1 MLRILKVLPLLLL
14 MACGG
19 SKTDSDNFSSP
30 KNLFIDYVSSYTGN
44 VISSQSDIRVKLTGA
59 IGDSLIG
66 TEIPG
71 FFSFSPKIEG
81 QAVWEARNTI
91 VFKPTTSLPNGQTY
105 EVTADLSKAI
115 PDIDKDKREFRF
127 MFQTLV
133 QNYEASVFGLVLY
146 DVKDLTRVKV
156 EGQIQ
161 TADYVTYEA
170 IQQMIAASQGGVNK
184 NISWENT
191 GQNNTFKFT
200 IEDITKSK
208 KESQVALK
216 FLGQAIGVERNENLN
231 VEVPSLDNYKV
242 VSSKVVDGVEKYI
255 SVLFS
260 DPLDARQNLQG
271 LISLAGASGSPRLVI
286 NLNELKIYP
295 KGNIGQQL
303 TLTINESVK
312 NTGGYGLTEDF
323 RATLVFAQVKPE
335 VRLVDKGSKS
345 ILPNNENLTLAFEAI
360 GLNSVEVS
368 VIRVYED
375 NILQYFQVN
384 ELNGDYQLNRVAK
397 PILRKIIPLNTTGVT
412 NLNTW
417 NRFDL
422 DLDQIINTQPGEIYQ
437 VRIGFKKH
445 HSLYFCSTAEGEAST
460 EGTIDNA
467 DEVPGWD
474 YYDSYY
480 GRNYYWRDRD
490 DPCSESYFGNYR
502 SVQKIL
508 FASNVGIIAKR
519 REEGK
524 LYVFAND
531 LITTEGLSGAVI
543 RVYNYQQQ
551 EIATSQTDDQGQAI
565 LTTEEVPYLL
575 VAEKDNQT
583 GYLRLDDGSALSL
596 SNFDVSG
603 SRIQNGLKG
612 FMYGERG
619 VWRPS
624 DTIHLSFILEDV
636 AATLPE
642 DHPVILELSNPN
654 GQIVQR
660 KVSSQSIS
668 GIYRFDFVTDKDA
681 PTGNWLAKA
690 KVGGATFVKTVK
702 VETIKPNRLKVDL
715 TFDKEVFTASDNNP
729 SADLNVRWLTG
740 ATARNLKAVYELK
753 LVPIKTKFKDF
764 PNFNFDDQSKTFY
777 SQRELAYEGKVD
789 QNGFARMNFDL
800 GANDEAP
807 GALRANFYG
816 KVYEEGGDFSVN
828 SASIPYFPY
837 NTFVGI
843 KAPEGDRRNFLS
855 RQTKHNIEIA
865 TVDAQGNPVDRSGL
879 EVTMYKV
886 GWRWWWDRSSDNISN
901 YLRRSNRIALTKT
914 RLDTKNGRGQWVL
927 DPEELDWG
935 RHYMVVRDPRS
946 GHSAGQVIYMSW
958 YGNRGEGLEGASML
972 DFEVDKETYEVGEDI
987 SISIPTTE
995 GTRTLVSL
1003 ETGSEVVQTF
1013 WVEGENGNTN
1023 FSFEATTEMAPN
1035 VYAHLTMVQPH
1046 GQTTN
1051 DLPIRLY
1058 GVQSIKVVDPTT
1070 VLEPVVTMPTELRP
1084 EQEFTLKVS
1093 EASGKSMGYTVAI
1106 VDEGLLDIT
1115 NFNTPDPWNK
1125 FYAREALGIKTW
1137 DLYDQVIGA
1146 STGEI
1151 QHLLAVGG
1159 DGELKAQDQT
1169 EANRFK
1175 PVVKMLGPFQ
1185 LESGGSNEH
1194 KIQLPQYIGS
1204 VKTMIVAAENRAYG
1218 KTEVATPVRQPLMVL
1233 ATLPRV
1239 AGPAET
1245 MKLPVNVFALAENIR
1260 DVQVS
1265 VTTKGTLALDG
1276 VASQQIK
1283 FQQAGDQII
1292 YFDIKAKEAIG
1303 PGYVTVTAKSADV
1316 EATYDIELQ
1325 VQPRNSEV
1333 TLVDDKTMNAS
1344 DVWSYAYKPVGL
1356 LGNNKMAIEVST
1368 LPPLNLE
1375 SRLNYLIRYPHGCV
1389 EQTTSSVFAQLFLS
1403 DLTELSEERKQRV
1416 QRNIQAA
1423 IKRLNSFQT
1432 SSGGF
1437 SYWPG
1442 DNYDSDWGSNYA
1454 GHFLL
1459 EARIRGYAVP
1469 DAMIN
1474 DWIKF
1479 QTKRA
1484 DSWDNNSSNYNNDLT
1499 QAYRLYG
1506 LALAE
1511 QPALGAMNRLR
1522 SNGSLKQAAKWRL
1535 ALAYVQAGYDNQAKS
1550 LVKGLSAQVDDDR
1563 GYYSYTY
1570 GSAVRD
1576 QSMIMETLMRIGE
1589 GRTAF
1594 EILRSIAEKL
1604 GENNRW
1610 MSTQTTA
1617 YALIAISK
1625 YAQEY
1630 GSDNV
1635 TEATVEVT
1643 GKVTRLSGKSFIHQ
1657 VSVPDPEKATN
1668 IKIRNSGEAPVFARI
1683 IRTGTPLEGNEQAET
1698 RNLNLLI
1705 SYFDMDGR
1713 TLDVSSLKQGTNF
1726 KAQVTVTNPGRK
1738 GLYEELALTQIFPS
1752 GWEIIN
1758 TRLDGSAENNSL
1770 VEYLDIR
1777 DDRAMH
1783 YFDLQP
1789 NKRGTF
1795 TVLLNATYQ
1804 GRYYLPGI
1812 TAEAMYD
1819 NSVFA
1824 STEGK
1829 WVNVIGED

>member
-1 MLRILKVLPLLLL
+1 MSRIFKVLPFLFLV
-14 MACGG
+14 ACGG

-30 KNLFIDYVSSYTGN
+30 KNLFVDYVSSYTGN
-44 VISSQSDIRVKLTGA
+44 VISSQSDVRIKLTGA
-59 IGDSLIG
+59 MGDSLIG
-66 TEIPG
+66 TEVPG
-71 FFSFSPKIEG
+71 FFSFSPAIEG
-81 QAVWEARNTI
+81 SAVWDASNTI
-91 VFKPTTSLPNGQTY
+91 VFKPTAALPNGRTY
-105 EVTADLSKAI
+105 EVTADLSKVI

-133 QNYEASVFGLVLY
+133 QNFETSVFGLVLY

-161 TADYVTYEA
+161 TADYASYEA
-170 IQQMIAASQGGVNK
+170 IQKMLAAAQNGTSK
-184 NISWENT
+184 NISWENN
-191 GQNNTFKFT
+191 GQNNTYSFT
-200 IEDITKSK
+200 IEDITKTK
-208 KESQVALK
+208 NESQVQLK
-216 FLGQAIGVERNENLN
+216 FMGQPIGVDRNETLN

-242 VSSKVVDGVEKYI
+242 VSSKVVDGNEKYI

-271 LISLAGASGSPRLVI
+271 LISLVGATGTPRLVI

-312 NTGGYGLTEDF
+312 NIGGYELKEDF
-323 RATLVFAQVKPE
+323 RSTLVFAQVKPE
-335 VRLVDKGSKS
+335 VRLVDTSSKS
-345 ILPNNENLTLAFEAI
+345 ILPDNEKLALPFEAV

-368 VIRVYED
+368 VIRIYED

-397 PILRKIIPLNTTGVT
+397 PILRKIIPLNTSGVT

-417 NRFDL
+417 NRFTL
-422 DLDQIINTQPGEIYQ
+422 DLDQILNTQPGEIYQ
-437 VRIGFKKH
+437 IRIGFNKQ
-445 HSLYFCSTAEGEAST
+445 HSLYFCSSEGELEES
-460 EGTIDNA
+460 GTLEEEN
-467 DEVPGWD
+467 EVPGWD

-480 GRNYYWRDRD
+480 NGNYSWQDRD
-490 DPCSESYFGNYR
+490 DPCTDSYYGNYR
-502 SVQKIL
+502 SVNKIL
-508 FASNVGIIAKR
+508 FSSNIGLIAKKR
-519 REEGK
+519 DEGR
-524 LYVFAND
+524 LHVFVND
-531 LITTEGLSGAVI
+531 LLTTRGLSGAEVK
-543 RVYNYQQQ
+543 VYDYQQQ
-551 EIATSQTDDQGQAI
+551 QIATAQTDEEGQAI
-565 LTTEEVPYLL
+565 LTTDQVPYLL
-575 VAEKDNQT
+575 VAKKNNQK

-612 FMYGERG
+612 FLYGERG

-624 DTIHLSFILEDV
+624 DTVHLGFILEDV
-636 AATLPE
+636 ASILPE

-660 KVSSQSIS
+660 KVSSQSVS

-681 PTGNWLAKA
+681 PTGNWQAKA
-690 KVGGATFVKTVK
+690 KVGGASFYKTVK

-715 TFDKEVFTASDNNP
+715 TFDKDVFTASDNYP
-729 SADLNVRWLTG
+729 TADLNVRWLTG
-740 ATARNLKAVYELK
+740 ATARNLKAEYELK
-753 LVPIKTKFKDF
+753 LVPIKTSFKDF
-764 PNFNFDDQSKTFY
+764 PNFTFDDQSKSFY

-789 QNGFARMNFDL
+789 QNGYAKVDFDL
-800 GANDEAP
+800 GSNDQAP

-816 KVYEEGGDFSVN
+816 KVYEDGGDFSVSN
-828 SASIPYFPY
+828 ASIPYFPY

-843 KAPEGDRRNFLS
+843 KAPEGDQGNFLS
-855 RQTKHNIEIA
+855 RQTNHTIEIA
-865 TVDAQGNPVDRSGL
+865 TVDAQGNPVNRSGL

-901 YLRRSNRIALTKT
+901 YLRRSNRIELSKT
-914 RLDTKNGRGQWVL
+914 RIDTQNGRGTWTL
-927 DPEELDWG
+927 DPDELDWG
-935 RHYMVVRDPRS
+935 RHYLVVRDPRS

-972 DFEVDKETYEVGEDI
+972 DFEVEKETYDVGEDI
-987 SISIPTTE
+987 SISIPTTA

-1003 ETGSEVVQTF
+1003 ETGSEVLQSF
-1013 WVEGENGNTN
+1013 WVEGEEGNTN
-1023 FSFEATTEMAPN
+1023 FSFQATSEMAPN
-1035 VYAHLTMVQPH
+1035 IYAHLTMIQPH
-1046 GQTTN
+1046 GQTAN

-1058 GVQSIKVVDPTT
+1058 GVQSIKVIDQAT
-1070 VLEPVVTMPTELRP
+1070 VLEPVASLPTELQP
-1084 EQEFTLKVS
+1084 EQEFTLEVS

-1115 NFNTPDPWNK
+1115 NFKTPDPWNT

-1137 DLYDQVIGA
+1137 DVYDQVIGA
-1146 STGEI
+1146 SVGEM

-1159 DGELKAQDQT
+1159 DGELQAKDQT

-1175 PVVKMLGPFQ
+1175 PVVKVLGPFQ
-1185 LESGGSNEH
+1185 LESGATNSH

-1204 VKTMIVAAENRAYG
+1204 VKTMIVAAENGAYG
-1218 KTEVATPVRQPLMVL
+1218 KTEIATPVRQPLMVL

-1245 MKLPVNVFALAENIR
+1245 MKLPVNVFALAENIK
-1260 DVQVS
+1260 DVQV
-1265 VTTKGTLALDG
+1265 TIETRGTLELAG
-1276 VASQQIK
+1276 GENQQIS
-1283 FQQAGDQII
+1283 FQEAGDQVI
-1292 YFDIKAKEAIG
+1292 YFDIKAKEALG
-1303 PGYVTVTAKSADV
+1303 PGYVKVTAKSADV

-1325 VQPRNSEV
+1325 VKPRNPEV
-1333 TLVDDKTMNAS
+1333 TLVDDKTMSAGDS
-1344 DVWSYAYKPVGL
+1344 WSYAYQPVGL
-1356 LGNNKMAIEVST
+1356 LGNNEMAIEIST

-1375 SRLNYLIRYPHGCV
+1375 SRLSYLIRYPHGCV
-1389 EQTTSSVFAQLFLS
+1389 EQTTSSVFAQLFLG
-1403 DLTELSEERKQRV
+1403 DLTELSESRKSRI

-1437 SYWPG
+1437 AYWPG
-1442 DNYDSDWGSNYA
+1442 DNYANDWGSNYA

-1459 EARIRGYAVP
+1459 EARNRGYAVP
-1469 DAMIN
+1469 EAMIN

-1484 DSWDNNSSNYNNDLT
+1484 ESWENNSSSYNNDLT

-1511 QPALGAMNRLR
+1511 QPALGAMNRLKG
-1522 SNGSLKQAAKWRL
+1522 SNSLRRAAKWRL
-1535 ALAYVQAGYDNQAKS
+1535 ALAYAQAGFDNQAKNLIEGIS
-1550 LVKGLSAQVDDDR
+1550 TESEDDR
-1563 GYYSYTY
+1563 GYYSYTF
-1570 GSAVRD
+1570 GSVVRD
-1576 QSMIMETLMRIGE
+1576 QAMIMETLLRIGE
-1589 GRTAF
+1589 SRTAF
-1594 EILRSIAEKL
+1594 EILKKIATKL
-1604 GENNRW
+1604 GESNRW

-1625 YAQEY
+1625 YAKAYE
-1630 GSDNV
+1630 SDNA
-1635 TEATVEVT
+1635 TEATVEIA
-1643 GKVTRLSGKSFIHQ
+1643 GDLTRLSGQSFIHQ
-1657 VSVPDPEKATN
+1657 VSVPDSEQSAN
-1668 IKIRNSGEAPVFARI
+1668 IKIQNSGEAPIFARV

-1698 RNLNLLI
+1698 RNLNL
-1705 SYFDMDGR
+1705 SVGYFDMDGR
-1713 TLDVSSLKQGTNF
+1713 SIDVSELKQGTNF
-1726 KAQVTVTNPGRK
+1726 KAQVTVTNPGSK

-1758 TRLDGSAENNSL
+1758 TRLDGSAEQNNL

-1783 YFDLQP
+1783 YFDLKP

-1819 NSVFA
+1819 NSIFA

-1829 WVNVIGED
+1829 WVDIIGED

>member
-1 MLRILKVLPLLLL
+1 MSRIFKVLPLFLLI
-14 MACGG
+14 ACGG
-19 SKTDSDNFSSP
+19 SKNDSDGFSSP
-30 KNLFIDYVSSYTGN
+30 KNQFIDYVSSYTGN
-44 VISSQSDIRVKLTGA
+44 VISSQGDVRVKLTGTTA
-59 IGDSLIG
+59 DSLIG
-66 TEIPG
+66 TEVPG
-71 FFSFSPKIEG
+71 FFSFSPSIEG
-81 QAVWEARNTI
+81 STVWGANNTI
-91 VFKPTTSLPNGQTY
+91 IFKPTNALPNGQSY
-105 EVTADLSKAI
+105 EVTARLDKVI
-115 PDIDKDKREFRF
+115 PDIDKDKREFKF
-127 MFQTLV
+127 VFQTLV

-146 DVKDLTRVKV
+146 DAKDLTRVKV

-161 TADYVTYEA
+161 TADYVSYESVQKMLTA
-170 IQQMIAASQGGVNK
+170 NQDGVSK

-191 GQNNTFKFT
+191 GKDNTYAFV
-200 IEDITKSK
+200 IEDVAKSK
-208 KESQVALK
+208 QASRVALQ
-216 FLGQAIGVERNENLN
+216 FTGQAIGVERNESLS

-242 VSSKVVDGVEKYI
+242 VSSKVVDGAEKYI

-260 DPLDARQNLQG
+260 DPLDARQNLRG
-271 LISLAGASGSPRLVI
+271 LINLDGATGNPRLVI

-312 NTGGYGLTEDF
+312 NTGGYELKEDY

-335 VRLVDKGSKS
+335 VRLVDTSTKS
-345 ILPNNENLTLAFEAI
+345 ILPNNDNLTLPFEAV

-368 VIRVYED
+368 VIRIYEN
-375 NILQYFQVN
+375 NIQQYFQVN
-384 ELNGDYQLNRVAK
+384 QLNGDYQLNRVAK
-397 PILRKIIPLNTTGVT
+397 PIIRKTIPLNSSGVT

-417 NRFDL
+417 NRFTL

-445 HSLYFCSTAEGEAST
+445 HSLYFCGTEEGEAEASST
-460 EGTIDNA
+460 VNESE
-467 DEVPGWD
+467 EVPDWD
-474 YYDSYY
+474 YYDAYY
-480 GRNYYWRDRD
+480 SSSYYWRDRD
-490 DPCSESYFGNYR
+490 DPCTDSYFGNYR

-508 FASNVGIIAKR
+508 YASNIGLIAKR
-519 REEGK
+519 RDEGK
-524 LYVFAND
+524 LHVFAND
-531 LITTEGLSGAVI
+531 LITTAGISGAV
-543 RVYNYQQQ
+543 VKVFNYQQQ
-551 EIATSQTDDQGQAI
+551 QVATAQTNGEGLAV
-565 LTTEEVPYLL
+565 LETGESPYLL
-575 VAEKDNQT
+575 VVEKDNQK

-624 DTIHLSFILEDV
+624 DTIHLGFILEDV

-654 GQIVQR
+654 GQLVQR
-660 KVSSQSIS
+660 KVSSKSV
-668 GIYRFDFVTDKDA
+668 GGMYRFDFVTEKDA

-690 KVGGATFVKTVK
+690 KVGGATFSKTVK

-740 ATARNLKAVYELK
+740 ATARNLQAEYELK
-753 LVPIKTKFKDF
+753 LVPIKTRFKEF
-764 PNFNFDDQSKTFY
+764 PNFNFDDQSKNFY
-777 SQRELAYEGKVD
+777 SQRELAYEGRVD
-789 QNGFARMNFDL
+789 QNGYARVDFNL
-800 GANDEAP
+800 GSNDEAP

-816 KVYEEGGDFSVN
+816 KVYEEGGDFSVS
-828 SASIPYFPY
+828 SASIPYYPY
-837 NTFVGI
+837 KTFVGI

-855 RQTKHNIEIA
+855 RQDKHTIEIA
-865 TVDAQGNPVDRSGL
+865 TVDANGNPVDRSGL

-901 YLRRSNRIALTKT
+901 YLRRSNRIQLTKT
-914 RLDTKNGRGQWVL
+914 RIDTKNGRGTWVL
-927 DPEELDWG
+927 DPDELDWG

-972 DFEVDKETYEVGEDI
+972 DFEVEKETYEVGEDI
-987 SISIPTTE
+987 SISIPTTT

-1003 ETGSEVVQTF
+1003 ETGSEVLETF
-1013 WVEGENGNTN
+1013 WVEGEDGNTN
-1023 FSFEATTEMAPN
+1023 FSFEATPEMSPN
-1035 VYAHLTMVQPH
+1035 VYAHLTMIQPH
-1046 GQTTN
+1046 GQTVN

-1058 GVQSIKVVDPTT
+1058 GVQSIKVVDPAT
-1070 VLEPVVTMPTELRP
+1070 VLEPVVTLPSELRP
-1084 EQEFTLKVS
+1084 EQGFTLEVS

-1115 NFNTPDPWNK
+1115 NFKTPDPWNT

-1146 STGEI
+1146 SAGEM
-1151 QHLLAVGG
+1151 QHLLAIGG
-1159 DGELKAQDQT
+1159 DGSLGSQDQT

-1175 PVVKMLGPFQ
+1175 PVVKVLGPFQ
-1185 LESGGSNEH
+1185 LESGATNKHE
-1194 KIQLPQYIGS
+1194 IQLPQYIGS
-1204 VKTMIVAAENRAYG
+1204 VKTMIVAAENGAYG
-1218 KTEVATPVRQPLMVL
+1218 KTSVATPVRQPLMVL

-1245 MKLPVNVFALAENIR
+1245 MKLPVNVFALAENVN
-1260 DVQVS
+1260 DVQISVS
-1265 VTTKGTLALDG
+1265 TKGALELDG
-1276 VASQQIK
+1276 SNSKQIT
-1283 FQQAGDQII
+1283 FQKAGDQVV
-1292 YFDIKAKEAIG
+1292 YFDLKAKEAIG

-1325 VQPRNSEV
+1325 VQPRNPEV
-1333 TLVDDKTMNAS
+1333 TLIDDKTMNAS
-1344 DVWSYAYKPVGL
+1344 DVWSYSYQPVGL
-1356 LGNNKMAIEVST
+1356 LGNNSMAIEIST

-1375 SRLNYLIRYPHGCV
+1375 SRLNYLIQYPHGCV

-1403 DLTELSEERKQRV
+1403 DLTELSEERKKRI
-1416 QRNIQAA
+1416 QRNVQAA

-1437 SYWPG
+1437 AYWPG
-1442 DNYDSDWGSNYA
+1442 DSYPNDWGSNYA

-1459 EARIRGYAVP
+1459 EARNRGYAVP
-1469 DAMIN
+1469 EAMIR
-1474 DWIKF
+1474 DWIKY

-1484 DSWDNNSSNYNNDLT
+1484 DSWDNNSTNYNNDLT

-1511 QPALGAMNRLR
+1511 QPALGAMNRLKG
-1522 SNGSLKQAAKWRL
+1522 NNSLKAAAKWRL
-1535 ALAYVQAGYDNQAKS
+1535 ALAYAEAGFDNQARN
-1550 LVKGLSAQVDDDR
+1550 LVEGLPSEVQDDR
-1563 GYYSYTY
+1563 SYYRYTF
-1570 GSAVRD
+1570 GSVVRD
-1576 QSMIMETLMRIGE
+1576 QAMIMETLLKIGE
-1589 GRTAF
+1589 DRTAF
-1594 EILRSIAEKL
+1594 EILRIIAEKL
-1604 GENNRW
+1604 GESNRW

-1625 YAQEY
+1625 YAQEF
-1630 GSDNV
+1630 GSNNE
-1635 TEATVEVT
+1635 TEATVEVA
-1643 GKVTRLSGKSFIHQ
+1643 GESTRLSGQAFIHQ
-1657 VSVPDPEKATN
+1657 ISIPDPEQPAS
-1668 IKIRNSGEAPVFARI
+1668 IKIQNSGEAPIFARV
-1683 IRTGTPLEGNEQAET
+1683 IRTGTPLEGNEQAEN
-1698 RNLNLLI
+1698 RNLNL
-1705 SYFDMDGR
+1705 SVNYYDMDGR
-1713 TLDVSSLKQGTNF
+1713 ALDVSELKQGTNF
-1726 KAQVTVTNPGRK
+1726 KAQVTVGNPGRK

-1758 TRLDGSAENNSL
+1758 TRLDGSAETNKL

-1829 WVNVIGED
+1829 WVEIIGED